1 MTDPVEKIHA
11 LRKEAAGRAAHQR
24 EINATERRLV
34 WNRLQIEAPDL
45 AEFMSEANLQLG
57 ARAMEIRLGG
67 KVVWEK

>member
-1 MTDPVEKIHA
+1 MADPIEKINA

-24 EINATERRLV
+24 EINATEKRLV

-45 AEFMSEANLQLG
+45 AAFMTEAKAQLG
-57 ARAMEIRLGG
+57 AMAVEIKLGG